1 MRLVLLT
8 AAGLLALTACNRG
21 DDQASSG
28 SRRPTSTNAVTTAA
42 AAMTQRREGLWEMTI
57 STSAGP
63 GMEMTGQM
71 CLDKERAAKF
81 DVQPTDANQNCT
93 ASKLR
98 PTAGGWTFSSTCKM
112 GDRTV
117 ISEGV
122 VKGDL
127 SRTYTIEAKSR
138 MEPAVESMPEGME
151 TKVNARWLGACQPGQ
166 EPGKFAMKGMNM
178 GG

>member
-1 MRLVLLT
+1 MRLALLVT
-8 AAGLLALTACNRG
+8 ASVLALTACNRG
-21 DDQASSG
+21 GDQAASG
-28 SRRPTSTNAVTTAA
+28 GDKPARTNAVTTAA

-57 STSAGP
+57 ASSAGP

-81 DVQPTDANQNCT
+81 DVQPTDQNQDCT

-98 PTAGGWTFSSTCKM
+98 PTAEGWAFSSSCKM
-112 GDRTV
+112 GEGRV
-117 ISEGV
+117 ISEGT

-127 SRTYTIEAKSR
+127 SRTYTVEAKSR
-138 MEPAVESMPEGME
+138 MEPAIPNMPEAMD
-151 TKVNARWLGACQPGQ
+151 TKITARWLGACQPGQ
-166 EPGKFAMKGMNM
+166 TPGQFAMKGMNM